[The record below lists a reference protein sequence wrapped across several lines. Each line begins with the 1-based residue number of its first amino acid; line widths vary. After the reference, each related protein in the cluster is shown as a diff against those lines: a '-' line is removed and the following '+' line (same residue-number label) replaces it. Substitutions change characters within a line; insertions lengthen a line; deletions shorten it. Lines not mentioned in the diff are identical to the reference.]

1 MLHTVTLMSHC
12 CSYAM
17 YHTSVTTAPR
27 NVFFLRSCPL
37 FWIWLGCSPTCL
49 VNIWKNCNNCV
60 PHKKNVTIVYSMVQG
75 QALKGSCSWL
85 VKKPGYVV
93 MPGQKRLSL
102 LAGYPHQGC
111 IYRAVPSHFWCIYNF
126 QYTFSLL
133 TLLCA
138 QGKKNSGQYQ
148 TNYHNITFSAR

>member
-60 PHKKNVTIVYSMVQG
+60 PRKKKCNNCVFNGARPSTQR
-75 QALKGSCSWL
+75 
-85 VKKPGYVV
+85 V
-93 MPGQKRLSL
+93 MQ
-102 LAGYPHQGC
+102 LAG
-111 IYRAVPSHFWCIYNF
+111 
-126 QYTFSLL
+126 
-133 TLLCA
+133 
-138 QGKKNSGQYQ
+138 
-148 TNYHNITFSAR
+148 